1 VPPPPLDAFNCAP
14 FGDGHQRVECVV
26 GESDARS
33 DARTMAAVEPQD
45 LIPHLPPC
53 DREGVGGLGGR
64 SALASAD
71 FTTGFTKRGDYAGVR
86 GAVA

>member
-1 VPPPPLDAFNCAP
+1 
-14 FGDGHQRVECVV
+14 
-26 GESDARS
+26 
-33 DARTMAAVEPQD
+33 MAAVEPQD

-53 DREGVGGLGGR
+53 DREGVGGR